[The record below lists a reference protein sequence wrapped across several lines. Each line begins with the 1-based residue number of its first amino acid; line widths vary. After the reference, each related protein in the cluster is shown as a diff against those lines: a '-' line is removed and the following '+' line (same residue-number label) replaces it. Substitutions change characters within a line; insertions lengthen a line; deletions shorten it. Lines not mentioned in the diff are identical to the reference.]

1 MKCRVPAILIAQS
14 AVLALAA
21 TLLSA
26 GATLAQTASPAAA
39 QAGTPGAIA
48 LPGPDA
54 TGKVTLERAIAQRR
68 SVREYAPGALS
79 LAEVSQ
85 LMWVAQ
91 GITGPDGKRAT
102 PSARAVYPLQVW
114 LVAND
119 VKGLAPGI
127 YRYAPKEHA
136 LAPVAGGTRDSVV
149 AAARGQASVKQAAAV
164 VAVIGDSALAATKFR
179 GNAERWLGME
189 AGFIVQDVYLECTAL
204 GLGTVM
210 VGGFVEPAARVALGT
225 PEGWQVLALMPV
237 GRRK

>member
-1 MKCRVPAILIAQS
+1 MMRRIVPS
-14 AVLALAA
+14 LALAA
-21 TLLSA
+21 TLLAA
-26 GATLAQTASPAAA
+26 GSVLAQTAPSAAPPAA
-39 QAGTPGAIA
+39 TPGAIV
-48 LPGPDA
+48 LPRPDT
-54 TGKVTLERAIAQRR
+54 TGKVTLERAIARRR
-68 SVREYAPGALS
+68 SVREYAPGALT

-85 LMWVAQ
+85 LLWVAQ

-102 PSARAVYPLQVW
+102 PSARAVYPLQAW

-127 YRYAPKEHA
+127 YRYEPKDHA

-149 AAARGQASVKQAAAV
+149 SAARGQASVKQAAALLAV
-164 VAVIGDSALAATKFR
+164 VGDSALAAAKFR

-210 VGGFVEPAARVALGT
+210 VGGFDESLVRHALGV
-225 PEGWQVLALMPV
+225 PAGWQALALMPV

>member
-1 MKCRVPAILIAQS
+1 MKRRVIPS
-14 AVLALAA
+14 LALAA
-21 TLLSA
+21 LF
-26 GATLAQTASPAAA
+26 AAA
-39 QAGTPGAIA
+39 LARAAEPGAVVLPKPDAAGTVP
-48 LPGPDA
+48 
-54 TGKVTLERAIAQRR
+54 LERAIAQRR
-68 SVREYAPGALS
+68 SVREYAPGALT

-119 VKGLAPGI
+119 VTGLAAGI
-127 YRYAPKEHA
+127 YRYDPKEHA
-136 LAPVAGGTRDSVV
+136 LEPVAGGTRDSVPS
-149 AAARGQASVKQAAAV
+149 AARGQASVQHAAAV
-164 VAVIGDSALAATKFR
+164 VAVVGDSVLAATKFR

-189 AGFIVQDVYLECTAL
+189 AGFVVQDVYLEATAL

-210 VGGFVEPAARVALGT
+210 VGGFLEPAARAALGT
-225 PEGWQVLALMPV
+225 PPGWQVLGLMPV

>member
-1 MKCRVPAILIAQS
+1 MKRRVPV
-14 AVLALAA
+14 VLAVAA
-21 TLLSA
+21 TLLAASVA
-26 GATLAQTASPAAA
+26 LAQTV
-39 QAGTPGAIA
+39 A
-48 LPGPDA
+48 LPKPD
-54 TGKVTLERAIAQRR
+54 TNGKLALEQAIAQRR
-68 SVREYAPGALS
+68 SVREYAPGPLT

-102 PSARAVYPLQVW
+102 PSARAVYPLQAW

-127 YRYAPKEHA
+127 YRYEPKEHA
-136 LAPVAGGTRDSVV
+136 LVTVTTGIRDSVV
-149 AAARGQASVKQAAAV
+149 TAARGQASVKQAAAV
-164 VAVIGDSALAATKFR
+164 VAVVGDSALAAAKFR
-179 GNAERWLGME
+179 GYAERWLGME

-225 PEGWQVLALMPV
+225 PGGWQVLALMPV
-237 GRRK
+237 GRKK